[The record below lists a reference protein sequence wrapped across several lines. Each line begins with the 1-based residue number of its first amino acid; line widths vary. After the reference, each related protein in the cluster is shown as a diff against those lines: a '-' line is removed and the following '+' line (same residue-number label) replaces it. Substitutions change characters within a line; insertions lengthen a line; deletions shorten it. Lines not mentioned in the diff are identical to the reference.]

1 MPLGPK
7 SNGRLKGRLAIMTGT
22 HSDANVQEA
31 SVTRSICAV
40 FLLALAQ
47 PAFAQVNPQ
56 FADVSDEIEM
66 VRSIV
71 RIERKAA
78 VEQAM
83 QLAPA
88 ESQAFW
94 TIYNEY
100 EAERTVINDRT
111 VKVITDYAAAYPEV
125 GDERAQALLDEA
137 FDVDGDMLSLK
148 KKYVRRF
155 AKVMSPARVTR
166 FFQIERK
173 LDAVQ
178 NLSIAE
184 QIPLV
189 DQ

>member
-1 MPLGPK
+1 MAD
-7 SNGRLKGRLAIMTGT
+7 RTY
-22 HSDANVQEA
+22 SDCQEA

-40 FLLALAQ
+40 FLLTLAH

-66 VRSIV
+66 VRSLV
-71 RIERKAA
+71 RIERKVV

-94 TIYNEY
+94 AIYNEY
-100 EAERTVINDRT
+100 EAERTLVNDRT
-111 VKVITDYAAAYPEV
+111 VKVITDYAAAYPDV
-125 GDERAQALLDEA
+125 GDERAAALLDES
-137 FDVDGDMLSLK
+137 FDVDADHLSLK
-148 KKYVRRF
+148 KKYARRF
-155 AKVMSPARVTR
+155 AKVMTPARVAR

-184 QIPLV
+184 QIPLI

>member
-1 MPLGPK
+1 MMHGDTLWYAR
-7 SNGRLKGRLAIMTGT
+7 RLT
-22 HSDANVQEA
+22 
-31 SVTRSICAV
+31 VTRSIGAAL
-40 FLLALAQ
+40 LLALAL
-47 PAFAQVNPQ
+47 PAVAQVNSQ

-94 TIYNEY
+94 TLYNEY
-100 EAERTVINDRT
+100 EAERTAINDRM
-111 VKVITDYAAAYPEV
+111 VKVITDYAAVYPDV
-125 GDERAQALLDEA
+125 GDERAQTLLKES
-137 FDVDGDMLSLK
+137 FDVDADLLSLK
-148 KKYVRRF
+148 KKYARRF
-155 AKVMSPARVTR
+155 EKILAPSSVAR

-184 QIPLV
+184 QIPLI

>member
-1 MPLGPK
+1 V
-7 SNGRLKGRLAIMTGT
+7 I
-22 HSDANVQEA
+22 
-31 SVTRSICAV
+31 RSIGVV
-40 FLLALAQ
+40 FSLVLVQ

-94 TIYNEY
+94 AIYNEY
-100 EAERTVINDRT
+100 EAERTLINDRT
-111 VKVITDYAAAYPEV
+111 VKVITDYAAAYPDV
-125 GDERAQALLDEA
+125 GDERAEVLLDEA
-137 FDVDGDMLSLK
+137 FDVDADHLGLK
-148 KKYVRRF
+148 KKYARRF
-155 AKVMSPARVTR
+155 AKVMSPARVAR

-178 NLSIAE
+178 NLTIAE
-184 QIPLV
+184 QIPLI
-189 DQ
+189 DAG

>member
-1 MPLGPK
+1 MLGPPK
-7 SNGRLKGRLAIMTGT
+7 ATECE
-22 HSDANVQEA
+22 EA
-31 SVTRSICAV
+31 SVTRSIAAV
-40 FLLALAQ
+40 LLLALAH
-47 PAFAQVNPQ
+47 PALAQVNPQ

-100 EAERTVINDRT
+100 EAERTVINNRT
-111 VKVITDYAAAYPEV
+111 VKVITDYAAAYPDV

-137 FDVDGDMLSLK
+137 FDVDDDMLGLK

-155 AKVMSPARVTR
+155 AKVLSPARVTR

-184 QIPLV
+184 QIPLI
-189 DQ
+189 DP

>member
-1 MPLGPK
+1 LLVG
-7 SNGRLKGRLAIMTGT
+7 LAP
-22 HSDANVQEA
+22 S
-31 SVTRSICAV
+31 
-40 FLLALAQ
+40 
-47 PAFAQVNPQ
+47 AFAQVNPQ

-66 VRSIV
+66 VRSLV

-83 QLAPA
+83 QLAPG

-94 TIYNEY
+94 TLYNEY
-100 EAERTVINDRT
+100 EAERTRVNDRT
-111 VKVITDYAAAYPEV
+111 VKVVTDYAAAYPDV
-125 GDERAQALLDEA
+125 GDERAAALLDEA
-137 FDVDGDMLSLK
+137 FDVDADHLSLK
-148 KKYVRRF
+148 KKYARRF
-155 AKVMSPARVTR
+155 AKVLSPARVAR

-184 QIPLV
+184 QIPLI

>member
-1 MPLGPK
+1 M
-7 SNGRLKGRLAIMTGT
+7 
-22 HSDANVQEA
+22 QEA
-31 SVTRSICAV
+31 HVIRLIGVTL
-40 FLLALAQ
+40 LLALAQ
-47 PAFAQVNPQ
+47 PALAQVNPQ
-56 FADVSDEIEM
+56 LADVSDEIEM

-94 TIYNEY
+94 TLYNEY
-100 EAERTVINDRT
+100 EAERTAINDRT
-111 VKVITDYAAAYPEV
+111 VKVITDYAAAYPDV
-125 GDERAQALLDEA
+125 GDERAATLLKEA
-137 FDVDGDMLSLK
+137 FDVDADLLSLK
-148 KKYVRRF
+148 KKYARRF
-155 AKVMSPARVTR
+155 EKIMTPARVTR

-184 QIPLV
+184 QIPLI
-189 DQ
+189 DR